1 MNPHAS
7 VEVLALGTPWP
18 DVGGLLLPAFGQTL
32 VMVGTVMAVVV
43 LLGTPLG
50 LLIFNT
56 SPRGLAPRAR
66 LNAVISWFANLGRSL
81 PFLVLMAAIIPLTKL
96 VVGTTI
102 GIRAAII
109 PMTLAG
115 IPFFAR
121 LVENAIREIPPELLD
136 VGTATGGGRL
146 QIIRDIQLVEA
157 LPGIVAGLTLNVIA
171 MIEYSAIAGAI
182 GAGGL
187 GYLAVNYGYEQFDDH
202 VMISCI
208 ALLIVMVQIV
218 QFSGDRVVRSLLR

>member
-1 MNPHAS
+1 MTTS
-7 VEVLALGTPWP
+7 VLALGTPWSG
-18 DVGGLLLPAFGQTL
+18 VGSLLLPAFGQTL
-32 VMVGTVMAVVV
+32 VMVGIVMSIVV

-50 LLIFNT
+50 VLIFNT
-56 SPRGLAPRAR
+56 SPRGLAPRPEI
-66 LNAVISWFANLGRSL
+66 NAVISWFANLGRSL
-81 PFLVLMAAIIPLTKL
+81 PFLVLMAAIIPFTKL

-102 GIRAAII
+102 GIKAAII
-109 PMTLAG
+109 PMSMAG

-136 VGTATGGGRL
+136 VGVAAGGNRV
-146 QIIRDIQLVEA
+146 QIIRDVQLTEA
-157 LPGIVAGLTLNVIA
+157 LPGIVAGLTLNIVA

-187 GYLAVNYGYEQFDDH
+187 GYLAVNYGYQQFDDH
-202 VMISCI
+202 IMISCI

-218 QFSGDRVVRSLLR
+218 QFSGDRLVRALIR